1 MHSLFCSS
9 YKYEIEHYPFTYFN
23 RSFPSQ
29 QQFEALNVVRQTA
42 VVQGCATFTCLLVQI
57 ATIEVEERRGK
68 LMKIEQERTLNQ

>member
-42 VVQGCATFTCLLVQI
+42 VVQGCATFTCLLV
-57 ATIEVEERRGK
+57 
-68 LMKIEQERTLNQ
+68 